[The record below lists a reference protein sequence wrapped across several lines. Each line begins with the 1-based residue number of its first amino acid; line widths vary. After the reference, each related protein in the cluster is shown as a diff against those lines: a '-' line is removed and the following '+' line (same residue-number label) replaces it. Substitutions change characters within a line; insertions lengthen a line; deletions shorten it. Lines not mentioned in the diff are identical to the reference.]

1 MAEAANLAQRLGY
14 PADAKLVII
23 NADDLGSCHS
33 ANVGVFEC
41 LATGTVTSA
50 TLMVPCP
57 WAREASS
64 RYRGEDV
71 GVHLTLNAEYE
82 LYRWGPITHAP
93 SLLGGDGGFPST
105 VEDVWDHADLDEVRR
120 ECRAQIERA
129 ILWGFDVS
137 HIDSHMGTLQ
147 LRPEFFDV
155 YLDLAVEFGLP
166 LRMAG
171 PATERYSGFPAR
183 AVAAEA
189 GAVFTD
195 HFRYVGGV
203 GTRQTFE
210 RDFATLRPGRDRVPA
225 APGRGQRRAALTR
238 HGRLDATSRRL
249 RDDLQRGLGPPLPR
263 RRRCHPHRVPATAR
277 SGPGRRLSHQRVIRT
292 SPTTIQGVSILSRQK
307 KRGTDEFELV
317 LSHEGIEVRR
327 PERPAQLMSW
337 DRVSEWEIEERKGY
351 VLLTLRG
358 QGATTPLV
366 VPGWTL
372 DDLEILMR
380 DVTSGSSADVPDGP
394 EPVVAQR
401 NERGTGAAVAVVAT
415 AAPAT
420 PAPATP
426 SPVQAAPPPESD
438 APAPAVPTRA
448 ERRQT
453 ATRGAWR
460 RRFTWRTAVTV
471 ALLGVLA
478 AAVILVLLQSAGV
491 IDWSFLGPVA

>member
-1 MAEAANLAQRLGY
+1 MAEGNLAQRLGY

-105 VEDVWDHADLDEVRR
+105 VEDVWDHADIDEVRR

-137 HIDSHMGTLQ
+137 HLDSHMGTLQ

-155 YLDLAVEFGLP
+155 YVSLAVEFGLP

-171 PATERYSGFPAR
+171 PGTERFVGFPAR

-210 RDFATLRPGRDRVPA
+210 RDFATLQPGVTEFLLHPAVDSAELRSLATDDWTRRV
-225 APGRGQRRAALTR
+225 
-238 HGRLDATSRRL
+238 
-249 RDDLQRGLGPPLPR
+249 DDYEMI
-263 RRRCHPHRVPATAR
+263 C
-277 SGPGRRLSHQRVIRT
+277 
-292 SPTTIQGVSILSRQK
+292 K
-307 KRGTDEFELV
+307 EDW
-317 LSHEGIEVRR
+317 VRR
-327 PERPAQLMSW
+327 SL
-337 DRVSEWEIEERKGY
+337 DDV
-351 VLLTLRG
+351 
-358 QGATTPLV
+358 GATLIGYRPLRE
-366 VPGWTL
+366 L
-372 DDLEILMR
+372 AR
-380 DVTSGSSADVPDGP
+380 
-394 EPVVAQR
+394 
-401 NERGTGAAVAVVAT
+401 
-415 AAPAT
+415 
-420 PAPATP
+420 
-426 SPVQAAPPPESD
+426 
-438 APAPAVPTRA
+438 
-448 ERRQT
+448 
-453 ATRGAWR
+453 TRG
-460 RRFTWRTAVTV
+460 
-471 ALLGVLA
+471 
-478 AAVILVLLQSAGV
+478 
-491 IDWSFLGPVA
+491 